1 MQVHAACDPHHVEM
15 DESGL
20 VCWGRS
26 GHEEAAMKGLVTALG
41 ILCFASAMAYAK
53 TGKFH
58 VPSAVANPLAPYAQ
72 WHRPHSSRDHGYTSL
87 TASVDS

>member
-1 MQVHAACDPHHVEM
+1 
-15 DESGL
+15 
-20 VCWGRS
+20 
-26 GHEEAAMKGLVTALG
+26 MKGLITVLG

-58 VPSAVANPLAPYAQ
+58 APPVVANPQAPHAQ

-87 TASVDS
+87 DTSIDG